1 MNGERTTLPHRL
13 GIVYHSSDSTPVVHY
28 DSCIEE
34 FCVSCLGFPS
44 AWSITSLNKTRL
56 SQKFQQNTRG
66 GTRTLSLLLRRQAP
80 YPLGHTGNRLT
91 RIFLFKYL
99 AEWTFL
105 LATRRIYMKRGWIIP
120 VSPWD
125 SSISHSCKLDWL
137 SIHHNSQTL
146 IATILSMEKFFF
158 LNKFFIPQAIHLAH
172 VLSCCKTR
180 ANAGKS

>member
-34 FCVSCLGFPS
+34 FCVACLGFPS

-80 YPLGHTGNRLT
+80 YPLGHTGNRPDFFTEIPGRMNVFTSNSPYLHEKGMDHSGFSLGLKHLS
-91 RIFLFKYL
+91 FL
-99 AEWTFL
+99 
-105 LATRRIYMKRGWIIP
+105 
-120 VSPWD
+120 
-125 SSISHSCKLDWL
+125 
-137 SIHHNSQTL
+137 
-146 IATILSMEKFFF
+146 
-158 LNKFFIPQAIHLAH
+158 
-172 VLSCCKTR
+172 
-180 ANAGKS
+180 